1 MSDEFKNNQIY
12 KIAYRPTR
20 NPNYSPTFDVE
31 LACPNC
37 GETKW
42 IYQDRTGVGKLP
54 YAQMKWKC
62 EHCGQFFICNKD
74 NVTKILGV

>member
-1 MSDEFKNNQIY
+1 MSDEFQNNQTY

-42 IYQDRTGVGKLP
+42 IYHDRTGVGKLP
-54 YAQMKWKC
+54 YDQQKWKC
-62 EHCGQFFICNKD
+62 ANCGQYFICNKE
-74 NVTKILGV
+74 NITKILGV